1 LRERFSPLPLTLTLP
16 LQIADR
22 IAQSIVEEKFVPG
35 ERLKEVEL
43 AGAFLVSRATI
54 REALRILEKRGMVSI
69 LPQHG
74 AHVSKL
80 SRQELENMFDIRI
93 VLLGLASRT
102 LAHRTTPEVERQLR
116 EGLKRL
122 EAAREDANEY
132 ARASAAMTLLI
143 VDLAG
148 NAQLTEHI
156 KSFAQHIG
164 RYARL
169 GFVTAARR
177 DQSLR
182 SWKKLLRAVLA
193 GEERN
198 AETLHRALSEE
209 NRNAALAELDRRTKD
224 EEAAAP
230 QRARRRATEQ
240 TAKERL
246 AVRPG
251 MPKQSA

>member
-22 IAQSIVEEKFVPG
+22 IAQSIVEEKFLPG

-43 AGAFLVSRATI
+43 AGAFAVSRATI

-80 SRQELENMFDIRI
+80 SRQELEDMFDIRI

-102 LAHRTTPEVERQLR
+102 LARRVTPEIERRLR
-116 EGLKRL
+116 DGLKSL

-132 ARASAAMTLLI
+132 ARASAEMTLLI
-143 VDLAG
+143 ADLSG
-148 NAQLTEHI
+148 NAQLSEHI

-169 GFVTAARR
+169 GFITGARR

-182 SWKKLLRAVLA
+182 NWKRLLRAINA
-193 GEERN
+193 GEAET
-198 AETLHRALSEE
+198 AETLHRSLSEE
-209 NRNAALAELDRRTKD
+209 NRNAALAELDRRSK
-224 EEAAAP
+224 EEAAA
-230 QRARRRATEQ
+230 QVRSRR
-240 TAKERL
+240 
-246 AVRPG
+246 
-251 MPKQSA
+251 SA